1 MSTLW
6 TSADLPLGWITPGNI
21 DSGRTIVTGGSAI
34 PSIAIGTIAKFV
46 DAGTTQL
53 GVGEFIFL
61 PGVASTTAGDWVSY
75 VTSDGGGTG
84 PNYGAATT
92 RWAGT
97 ASSGIPLA
105 IATAATVASTWGWY
119 QISGSAICKISGTIA
134 AGNGAAWQATATVQ
148 AAAVTGKNVVA
159 VQATSANGVPSAGL
173 AIYTLNRPAVQVS
186 SA

>member
-1 MSTLW
+1 MSTTW
-6 TSADLPLGWITPGNI
+6 ISEDLQLGWPAPGTVDAGI
-21 DSGRTIVTGGSAI
+21 SRGGVTY
-34 PSIAIGTIAKFV
+34 PSVPIGTVAKFRDV
-46 DAGTTQL
+46 GTTQL

-61 PGVASTTAGDWVSY
+61 PGVASTAAGDWVSY
-75 VTSDGGGTG
+75 ILSDGATGGASG
-84 PNYGAATT
+84 GAATT

-119 QISGSAICKISGTIA
+119 QIGGAAICKISGTIA

-148 AAAVTGKNVVA
+148 AAAVTGKNVVG
-159 VQATSANGVPSAGL
+159 VQAGSANAVPSAGL